1 MATTSVQFFFDPAC
15 PWTWMTSRWLTEV
28 AQSRDDVDVRWRPF
42 SLKFKNEENGLP
54 EPYSSRADATHRA
67 LRVMEAVREGE
78 GDGAVGPYYT
88 ELGRRIHHDG
98 DNPLTDLAGAVA
110 ACDLDPS
117 YLDAADDDEWDAAI
131 RASMAEAL
139 GAAGEDVGS
148 PILMLRTDP
157 PTAFFGPIVSPPP
170 TGQAALDLWDR
181 LSGMAD
187 QPSFFELKRSRTEGP
202 QLGPR
207 P

>member
-1 MATTSVQFFFDPAC
+1 M
-15 PWTWMTSRWLTEV
+15 
-28 AQSRDDVDVRWRPF
+28 
-42 SLKFKNEENGLP
+42 GL
-54 EPYSSRADATHRA
+54 DAGYI
-67 LRVMEAVREGE
+67 E
-78 GDGAVGPYYT
+78 
-88 ELGRRIHHDG
+88 
-98 DNPLTDLAGAVA
+98 
-110 ACDLDPS
+110 
-117 YLDAADDDEWDAAI
+117 AADDEKWDETI

-139 GAAGEDVGS
+139 GAAGDDVGS
-148 PILMLRTDP
+148 PILMLRSDP